1 MSCAGIML
9 GTLLDLL
16 GVVRGVAWSR
26 PEEDFAG
33 EIGEK
38 EQELP
43 SAIDEKEFEMLMMQ
57 AVPGHITSLNE
68 SFEFNRLVNMMRVP
82 PPCNIHSL
90 TAHLKIAMSA
100 RAADQGGGY
109 DDVACMKYMSSFTLW
124 CLSHGSD
131 LLSSAVAS
139 VKPSKSNNHQHHHR
153 HIHKHP
159 SFIDAVT
166 LLTLALRLA
175 SNDIHTL
182 THEYSSREFNLSSQQ
197 PSGSSSSA
205 WSSHSRQLPIWANGS
220 GSSLRSKMRAWSLD
234 SLALAAYWLNDF
246 SYSATLLCH
255 ALRCEGSSGDD
266 EERCVYSHHLTCC
279 LSMLAKHDHAFT
291 IGRSIQ
297 VILKR
302 HLGRLNEQ
310 AAGTRGWAAVPWGR
324 GRWGGGGTGTFSW
337 TRERQDRGA
346 AMLLLSLIHI

>member
-1 MSCAGIML
+1 
-9 GTLLDLL
+9 
-16 GVVRGVAWSR
+16 
-26 PEEDFAG
+26 
-33 EIGEK
+33 
-38 EQELP
+38 
-43 SAIDEKEFEMLMMQ
+43 
-57 AVPGHITSLNE
+57 
-68 SFEFNRLVNMMRVP
+68 
-82 PPCNIHSL
+82 
-90 TAHLKIAMSA
+90 
-100 RAADQGGGY
+100 
-109 DDVACMKYMSSFTLW
+109 
-124 CLSHGSD
+124 
-131 LLSSAVAS
+131 
-139 VKPSKSNNHQHHHR
+139 
-153 HIHKHP
+153 
-159 SFIDAVT
+159 
-166 LLTLALRLA
+166 
-175 SNDIHTL
+175 
-182 THEYSSREFNLSSQQ
+182 
-197 PSGSSSSA
+197 
-205 WSSHSRQLPIWANGS
+205 
-220 GSSLRSKMRAWSLD
+220 MRAWSLD

-346 AMLLLSLIHI
+346 AMLMQAIGINLAVEGLHRVHLRYAISQCQLALRGLGLLPLDNTTYQEMIDVVQYVEGAAEFCAGCMSAIDMYNRRKGAEKRRLEAIDERFRIADMIGRFENAAVQNR